1 MELLDLSSDQI
12 AYIAFAVIAA
22 IVAFIII
29 KKVAGC
35 IIKTVVFAI
44 LLAILAWL
52 YLNYISE
59 PVEDQANQ
67 VTTEERI

>member
-52 YLNYISE
+52 YLNYINE
-59 PVEDQANQ
+59 PVEDQTNQ